1 MNRKTFTTIKKAEE
15 EKILK
20 LSSSEK
26 VEQVNQNLCELMHSH
41 KGDTQLF
48 KALFDITAE
57 FLAAVDEV
65 KSDYFELGR
74 IYKDVEE

>member
-1 MNRKTFTTIKKAEE
+1 MNRKTFATIKKAEE

-20 LSSSEK
+20 LSSSER
-26 VEQVNQNLCELMHSH
+26 VEQINQSLCELMHSH
-41 KGDTQLF
+41 KGDIQLF